1 MILVEP
7 PDSGR
12 DACEKGG
19 AMKIGVLLADAFR
32 TRSTF
37 FRNSRSRAPGRRRRS
52 SRSAIPAFLCS
63 MNIREYLSCLPRP
76 RRVQTR
82 NGVDTSAV
90 PE

>member
-19 AMKIGVLLADAFR
+19 AMKIGVLLADAFQDSEYFLPKFAIESTGAQTEVISLGY
-32 TRSTF
+32 TRLPVF
-37 FRNSRSRAPGRRRRS
+37 DEYPQ
-52 SRSAIPAFLCS
+52 
-63 MNIREYLSCLPRP
+63 YLSCLPRP